1 MMIYLKN
8 LRNYLMLKMSKFVFM
23 FIFYF
28 YLCYRVVFDKEKYK
42 KPSPY
47 YPIKHDT
54 IVYPTKPNGMKRQEY
69 INSKTMNRNYLEQK

>member
-1 MMIYLKN
+1 M
-8 LRNYLMLKMSKFVFM
+8 
-23 FIFYF
+23 
-28 YLCYRVVFDKEKYK
+28 LCYRVVFDKEKYK